1 MARGATPSTDA
12 SLSTGCSRALRGVWY
27 VPQILLRKAGVE
39 RALERFPPIM
49 LLNLSRWISVSAK
62 NGAIALCSIFAALA
76 LPAARAQSTTYVN
89 FEAQQTRPI
98 CLSPDGTRLF
108 VVNTPD
114 GRLSVFDVSNTAN
127 PVPVLI
133 REIPVGVEPVS
144 VNALS
149 NDEAW
154 VVNEVSDSVSVV
166 SVTAGAVTATLQ
178 CKDEPSDVVFAG
190 GRAFVSCGR
199 NNLVRVFDLST
210 LAETTTVT
218 LEGPDPRSLA
228 VSADGTKVYAACK
241 LSGNR
246 TTLLPAN
253 PLYPPPP
260 PTNGSL
266 PPPPLVGTIVS
277 ADDSRLNPKPNMPDN
292 DVAEIDTAT
301 LAVSRYFKGV
311 GTVNFCIVVRPGSDE
326 LWVANTEARNL
337 VRFEPMLRGHSVD
350 NRLTRISTTGPGTVT
365 AFDLNPDITYPVS
378 ANTTALAQPTALA
391 FTPDGAAL
399 WVASFGTDR
408 VAKVNATTG
417 DVLTR
422 IETGP
427 TTGADANSRNKRG
440 PRGLALHPVTGRLY
454 IANRI
459 SNTISIVS
467 TIGEVVI
474 AEIPTGSYDPTPLVI
489 RQGRGFLYDAR
500 LSGNGTQSCASCH
513 IDGDRDDLAW
523 DLGDPAGSMQ
533 TVSTPFGS
541 FPMHPMKGPMTTQT
555 FRGFLVVDLA
565 PSPYGQFSLLPL
577 HWRGDR
583 ATFNAFNPSF
593 ASLLGGAPLSAAD
606 MDAFRDFINTIVI
619 QPNPNQKLD
628 RTMPDLFP
636 PGDPNAGDPN
646 AGRSTFEN
654 ENFAVNQRCTTCHAL
669 PAGTS
674 NTIINAPMGQS
685 QNFKVP
691 HLRNI
696 YQKLQFRR
704 SATEVSLSGF
714 GLMHDGREQDVVSFL
729 SQPFFGSF
737 AADTVRKRNLNA
749 FMQCFDTGT
758 APAVGYTRTV
768 RADTLASSAADWSV
782 LEGQAVPTPSIYSSD
797 LVVRLLEN
805 GERHSFVY
813 RPVTNDYLSDQTG
826 LGPFT
831 RAALEAKVA
840 AGATLTLMGTPRTSG
855 QRLGIDRN
863 GNGITDADEAL
874 PRLDIALAA
883 GTPQLAWPV
892 GSAGLVLEFTDSLD
906 PANWEPVTQPRSF
919 SGGSIL
925 VPDATA
931 GQQRFYRLRRP

>member
-1 MARGATPSTDA
+1 MLPTV
-12 SLSTGCSRALRGVWY
+12 LRW
-27 VPQILLRKAGVE
+27 
-39 RALERFPPIM
+39 
-49 LLNLSRWISVSAK
+49 LSRILQHRAFTV
-62 NGAIALCSIFAALA
+62 GGLCVVLMS
-76 LPAARAQSTTYVN
+76 AARAQSTTYVN

-114 GRLSVFDVSNTAN
+114 GRLSVFDVSNAAN

-149 NDEAW
+149 NEEAW

-166 SVTAGAVTATLQ
+166 SVAAGAVTATLQ

-210 LAETTTVT
+210 LAETTTLT
-218 LEGPDPRSLA
+218 IEGSDPRSLA

-253 PLYPPPP
+253 PMYPQPL

-277 ADDSRLNPKPNMPDN
+277 ADDSRLSPQPNMPDN

-301 LAVSRYFKGV
+301 LTVSRYFKGV
-311 GTVNFCIVVRPGSDE
+311 GTVNFFIAVRPGSDE

-350 NRLTRISTTGPGTVT
+350 NRLTRISTTGLGTVT
-365 AFDLNPDITYPVS
+365 AFDLNPGITYPVS
-378 ANTTALAQPTALA
+378 ANATALAQPTAIA
-391 FTPDGAAL
+391 FTPDGAAM

-408 VAKVNATTG
+408 VAKINSTTG
-417 DVLTR
+417 DVVTR

-427 TTGADANSRNKRG
+427 TTGAAANSRNKRG

-454 IANRI
+454 VANRL

-467 TIGEVVI
+467 TIGEAVV
-474 AEIPTGSYDPTPLVI
+474 AEIPTGSYDPTPMVI

-523 DLGDPAGSMQ
+523 DLGDPAGAMQ

-541 FPMHPMKGPMTTQT
+541 FSMHPMKGPMTTQT
-555 FRGFLVVDLA
+555 FRGFLVVDLV
-565 PSPYGQFSLLPL
+565 PSPFGQQSMLPL

-583 ATFNAFNPSF
+583 ATFNAFNPAF
-593 ASLLGGAPLSAAD
+593 ASLLGGPQLSLAD
-606 MDAFRDFINTIVI
+606 MDAFREFVDTIVI
-619 QPNPNQKLD
+619 QPNPNQNLD
-628 RTMPDLFP
+628 RSMPALFP
-636 PGDPNAGDPN
+636 AGDPNAGDPN
-646 AGRSTFEN
+646 AGRNTFEN
-654 ENFAVNQRCTTCHAL
+654 ENFSVNQRCTTCHGL
-669 PAGTS
+669 PSGS
-674 NTIINAPMGQS
+674 SRVIVPMPMGQS
-685 QNFKVP
+685 QNFKAP
-691 HLRNI
+691 HLRNV
-696 YQKLQFRR
+696 YQKLGFKRG
-704 SATEVSLSGF
+704 ATEVSLSGF
-714 GLMHDGREQDVVSFL
+714 GLMHDGNEGDLVNFL
-729 SQPFFGSF
+729 SQPFFGGF
-737 AADTVRKRNLNA
+737 AADTARKRNLSA

-768 RADTLASSAADWSV
+768 RAETLAASAADWSV
-782 LEGQAVPTPSIYSSD
+782 LETQAVPTASVHSSD
-797 LVVRLLEN
+797 LVVRLIQ
-805 GERHSFVY
+805 GSERHSFVF
-813 RPVTNDYLSDQTG
+813 RPATNDYASDQAG
-826 LGPFT
+826 FGPLT

-840 AGATLTLMGTPRTSG
+840 AGATLSLMGVPRTSG
-855 QRLGIDRN
+855 QRIARDRN
-863 GNGITDADEAL
+863 GNGILDADELL
-874 PRLDIALAA
+874 PRLEIALAA
-883 GTPQLAWPV
+883 GVPQLAWPV
-892 GSAGLVLEFTDSLD
+892 AGAGHVLEFTDSLD
-906 PANWEPVTQPRSF
+906 PPNWRPVTSPRTSA
-919 SGGSIL
+919 GSAIL
-925 VPDATA
+925 VSDPAP